1 MANNTVEISIFY
13 KNGVRDN
20 FSIPEDEA
28 HAEDLVAIGAQVGS
42 FDGDPIF
49 MVLTNKNTSECLF
62 VNLGEVRTVH
72 MKTVVTE

>member
-1 MANNTVEISIFY
+1 MANSTVEISILY
-13 KNGVRDN
+13 KNDNWDN
-20 FSIPEDEA
+20 FSIPDDEV
-28 HAEDLVAIGAQVGS
+28 HAKDLVDIGAQVGS
-42 FDGDPIF
+42 FNGEPTF